1 LGVLGPASQGD
12 LGDLRLDDFLPET
25 LESHVATDSRTLRL
39 TDLEEAITAR
49 LNVEWLI
56 VVSLSIK

>member
-1 LGVLGPASQGD
+1 LGVLGPASQSH
-12 LGDLRLDDFLPET
+12 LRDLRLYDLLPET
-25 LESHVATDSRTLRL
+25 LEGHIATDSRALRL
-39 TDLEEAITAR
+39 TDLEKAVTAR